1 MMKELLLLMNLFA
14 KIFLIILSAYFVTPA
29 QDCYN
34 TIKIISDI
42 PEVNIFINDSL
53 VYPKDGSQTSKKLEF
68 ELEEGKYV
76 ITAVENSE
84 KWNPITFNDTI
95 FLSGCE
101 TKIIHYNFT
110 SETLLET
117 IPSDVYV
124 YANDS
129 LLGFTPIKIPTNIQE
144 LKLSKPGYVQKEIK
158 IEEKPV
164 QLVQLEFNGTIK
176 SEPFVK
182 TTLFKVL
189 TSSAIALGAITAYF
203 KLKADDK
210 FDEYRFSGNKKF
222 LDETNRYDTISGVSL
237 ALFQINFGYIIY
249 RFLAE

>member
-1 MMKELLLLMNLFA
+1 MNLLTKMLMILFFVNL
-14 KIFLIILSAYFVTPA
+14 FLQA
-29 QDCYN
+29 QDCKN
-34 TIKIISDI
+34 ILRIISDKS
-42 PEVNIFINDSL
+42 EVNIFVNDSL
-53 VYPKDGSQTSKKLEF
+53 VSSNGQA
-68 ELEEGKYV
+68 ELEISDGEYE
-76 ITAVENSE
+76 ITASE
-84 KWNPITFNDTI
+84 SDESWNEKTFTDSI
-95 FLSGCE
+95 FLSNCE
-101 TKIIHYNFT
+101 TKIIHYYFNA
-110 SETLLET
+110 ETLIET

-124 YANDS
+124 YSNDS

-189 TSSAIALGAITAYF
+189 TGSAIALGAITAYF

-222 LDETNRYDTISGVSL
+222 LDETNRYDTISGISL

>member
-1 MMKELLLLMNLFA
+1 MFFVNLF
-14 KIFLIILSAYFVTPA
+14 LQA
-29 QDCYN
+29 QDCKN
-34 TIKIISDI
+34 ILRIISDKS
-42 PEVNIFINDSL
+42 EVNIFVNDSL
-53 VYPKDGSQTSKKLEF
+53 VSSNGQA
-68 ELEEGKYV
+68 ELEISDGEYE
-76 ITAVENSE
+76 ITASESDEN
-84 KWNPITFNDTI
+84 WNAKTFTDSI
-95 FLSGCE
+95 FLSNCE
-101 TKIIHYNFT
+101 TKTIHYHFNV
-110 SETLLET
+110 ETLIET

-124 YANDS
+124 YSNDS

-189 TSSAIALGAITAYF
+189 TGSAIALGAITAYF

-222 LDETNRYDTISGVSL
+222 LDETNRYDTISGISL
-237 ALFQINFGYIIY
+237 ALFQVNFGYIIY